1 MFAHVARLTALA
13 AKYRLPASYETS
25 DLFVVGGGLMAYG
38 VDFAEAFARG
48 AVFVHKELRS
58 VPKG

>member
-25 DLFVVGGGLMAYG
+25 DPFVVGGGLMAYG

-48 AVFVHKELRS
+48 AVFVDKELRS